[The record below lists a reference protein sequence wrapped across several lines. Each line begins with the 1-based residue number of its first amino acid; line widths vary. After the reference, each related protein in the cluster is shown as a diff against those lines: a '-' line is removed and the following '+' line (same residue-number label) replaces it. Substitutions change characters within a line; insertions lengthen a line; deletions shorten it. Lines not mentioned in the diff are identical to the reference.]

1 MRTLSITVYPP
12 FRKMSLDDKGDVLVT
27 ESQRQQGRRNQHTMS
42 VHQSHRDRS
51 PGKAVAVDKDAAH
64 LSNDP
69 EVAPGDEYGAEVR
82 LL

>member
-1 MRTLSITVYPP
+1 MDPS
-12 FRKMSLDDKGDVLVT
+12 FRQVSLDYKGDVLVT
-27 ESQRQQGRRNQHTMS
+27 KCQRQECWRDQHTMS

-64 LSNDP
+64 LGNDP

-82 LL
+82 FR